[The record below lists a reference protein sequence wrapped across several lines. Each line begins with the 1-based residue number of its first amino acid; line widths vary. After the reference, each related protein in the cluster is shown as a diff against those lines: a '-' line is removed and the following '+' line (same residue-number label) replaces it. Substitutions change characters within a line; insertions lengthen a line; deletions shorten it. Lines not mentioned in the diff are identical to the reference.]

1 MLIRWVFI
9 TLIIIIG
16 AACTS
21 QPSGY
26 TWSELKPQ
34 EIPDRARCPECGMYV
49 KDYENWA
56 SQALLNNK
64 EVVFFDDPGDLII
77 YYKKNKENIVKMY
90 IRDYY
95 SQKWVD
101 AEKAFYVTSARIPTP
116 MGFGIVPF
124 EKKEDAEAFKKDYI
138 AGNIVTFEELVS
150 MEVSP
155 G

>member
-1 MLIRWVFI
+1 
-9 TLIIIIG
+9 
-16 AACTS
+16 
-21 QPSGY
+21 
-26 TWSELKPQ
+26 
-34 EIPDRARCPECGMYV
+34 
-49 KDYENWA
+49 
-56 SQALLNNK
+56 
-64 EVVFFDDPGDLII
+64 
-77 YYKKNKENIVKMY
+77 MY